1 MRPCAG
7 SQRRGDARTGT
18 DGGVRRLRLYAPVR
32 AFIAVDLRR
41 SRCHFTVAACLV
53 PRFWL
58 GVLGAEGV
66 SDALVRG
73 IGLAVDAV
81 GVDLQQ
87 DRDAVPSAA
96 RDFGGG
102 HPGVEPQ
109 RNGGVPQVVGA
120 AAERGAVLRLGDA
133 IAVDGTHVW
142 VANSGGSVTEL
153 HTGCTLDSA
162 PPVKPKPAPPRPRT
176 WQSQRLHDRA

>member
-1 MRPCAG
+1 FLVSPILLFKSYAPDLPLCAPRRILGPPPSAMRPCAG

-81 GVDLQQ
+81 GVDLEQ
-87 DRDAVPSAA
+87 DGDAVPGAA
-96 RDFGGG
+96 GDLGGG
-102 HPGVEPQ
+102 HPG
-109 RNGGVPQVVGA
+109 
-120 AAERGAVLRLGDA
+120 
-133 IAVDGTHVW
+133 
-142 VANSGGSVTEL
+142 
-153 HTGCTLDSA
+153 
-162 PPVKPKPAPPRPRT
+162 
-176 WQSQRLHDRA
+176 